1 LFKDPAPELR
11 GVLEAAVNSPE
22 VLDVDQTA
30 QTLQNVEKP
39 PDWEVRDGST
49 SENIKE
55 SNAWAAEEAEL
66 DGWMQLFD
74 AAEAMKKDAEDTH
87 KNIQEMERATLQ
99 GLNIQKEATRDNSM
113 LHANA
118 LRGMLLKQEYDPARL
133 ETDTTLAQQSNTS
146 SQRSPMETPTDL
158 VLRNASESHFSP
170 ESMMSLGLRQT
181 EQQDDERSEISSRS
195 VSSVASVANS
205 IFSIITDSSMS
216 SIIGPEAAAET
227 LVQLLLGDHVIRP
240 LCLEALIIV
249 AHERFERNL
258 RRLLGSFA
266 LELKKEARN
275 SQEINAARFVKFR
288 ARLVNYLERLLL
300 VLDVSRVLKS

>member
-1 LFKDPAPELR
+1 MK
-11 GVLEAAVNSPE
+11 SPE

-39 PDWEVRDGST
+39 PDWEVPDGST
-49 SENIKE
+49 SENTKE

-74 AAEAMKKDAEDTH
+74 AAEAMKKDAEDTD

-99 GLNIQKEATRDNSM
+99 GLNIQKEATRDNSI
-113 LHANA
+113 LQANA
-118 LRGMLLKQEYDPARL
+118 LRGMLLKQEYDAARL

-158 VLRNASESHFSP
+158 VLPNASESHFSP
-170 ESMMSLGLRQT
+170 ESIMSLGSRRT

-195 VSSVASVANS
+195 VSSVASVASS
-205 IFSIITDSSMS
+205 IFSIITGSSMS

-266 LELKKEARN
+266 IELKKEARN

-288 ARLVNYLERLLL
+288 ARLVNYLEVFPSFSIFQELSK
-300 VLDVSRVLKS
+300 VDP

>member
-1 LFKDPAPELR
+1 MK
-11 GVLEAAVNSPE
+11 SPE

-39 PDWEVRDGST
+39 PDWEVPDGST
-49 SENIKE
+49 SENTKE

-87 KNIQEMERATLQ
+87 RSIQERERATLQ
-99 GLNIQKEATRDNSM
+99 GLNIQREATSDNSI
-113 LHANA
+113 LQGNA
-118 LRGMLLKQEYDPARL
+118 LSGMLLKQAYDAARL
-133 ETDTTLAQQSNTS
+133 HTDSTLAQQSDTS
-146 SQRSPMETPTDL
+146 SQRSPMETLTDL
-158 VLRNASESHFSP
+158 VLPNASESHFSP
-170 ESMMSLGLRQT
+170 GSMMPLGLRQV
-181 EQQDDERSEISSRS
+181 EKQEDERSEISSRS

-205 IFSIITDSSMS
+205 IFSIITGSSMS

-266 LELKKEARN
+266 IELKKEARN

-288 ARLVNYLERLLL
+288 ARLVNYLESLPLF
-300 VLDVSRVLKS
+300 VDVSRALKS